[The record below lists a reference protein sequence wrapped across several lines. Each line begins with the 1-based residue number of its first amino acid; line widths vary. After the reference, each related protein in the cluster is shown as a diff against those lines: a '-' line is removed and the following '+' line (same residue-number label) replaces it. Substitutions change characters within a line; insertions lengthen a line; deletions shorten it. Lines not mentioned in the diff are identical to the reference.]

1 MRISKYIHSCLLIEK
16 GGDRILFDPGKFS
29 FVEGLV
35 KPEQFEGL
43 TAVVLTHQHPDHV
56 DHESLKKILEKNP
69 SALVITNS
77 EIRSRLDA
85 EGVSAELLEEGAR
98 AVGGFRLRALAAEH
112 AKLLDSE
119 APQNTAYVVDD
130 ALLHPGDS
138 FDRSLD
144 EFKGIPA
151 LALPLMAPWTTEL
164 SVGEFARRIAP
175 RRVIPIHDGY
185 AKEFFLKQR
194 YENFQKYFSKHGIEF
209 LRMEKPGDAVE
220 IEA

>member
-1 MRISKYIHSCLLIEK
+1 MRVSKYIHSCLLVEK

-29 FVEGLV
+29 FVEGLIR
-35 KPEQFEGL
+35 PEQFENL
-43 TAVVLTHQHPDHV
+43 TAVLLTHQHPDHM
-56 DHESLKKILEKNP
+56 DHDSLKTILERNP
-69 SALVITNS
+69 AARVITNA
-77 EIRSRLDA
+77 EIRSRLDS
-85 EGVSAELLEEGAR
+85 EGITSELFEEGTLD
-98 AVGGFRLRALAAEH
+98 VGTFRLRAVAAEH

-144 EFKGIPA
+144 EFRGVAA

-164 SVGEFARRIAP
+164 EVGEFARRMAP

-194 YENFQKYFSKHGIEF
+194 YEHFEKYLSKHGIEF

-220 IEA
+220 IEG